1 MIHRSRAL
9 ALALCL
15 VPTLACGSVDSPG
28 TPDSGPPPPVGDGTP
43 PTVVSIDP
51 ADGASQV
58 IDQPIKIHFSEP
70 MAQATVQAAFTDA
83 TFAWNGDGTEVAITI
98 AFPFAETPKAYTATL
113 PTTVTDAHGTPLA
126 EEVTSTFALA
136 ALKTATIGHQG
147 NLIGNQAAPCG
158 YGTFLQIGDTR
169 SDHATCPSAV
179 NYGGISFALGDLP
192 AHGDVLKLRAAT
204 VRTQV
209 LKTAGDPGAAALG
222 GIVVDHV
229 TYAAPS
235 AIATAEV
242 HQQAFATWFA
252 VGPIQTGAAVSLDVT
267 AQLERSWSEAA
278 TSFQLRVYPRS
289 GSNRDAVNDLIY
301 LRRGADEND
310 GIVGEGVADPDEAN
324 RLRLEVQYF
333 Q

>member
-9 ALALCL
+9 ALALGFVSVL
-15 VPTLACGSVDSPG
+15 GCGSVDPAEP
-28 TPDSGPPPPVGDGTP
+28 PDSGPPIVGDGTP

-58 IDQPIKIHFSEP
+58 IDQAITIHFSEP
-70 MAQATVQAAFTDA
+70 MAQATVQAAFADA
-83 TFAWNGDGTEVAITI
+83 TFSWNGDGTEVAITT
-98 AFPFAETPKAYTATL
+98 AFPFAETPKAYTVTL

-126 EEVTSTFALA
+126 AAVTSTFALA

-147 NLIGNQAAPCG
+147 SLIGNHAAPCA
-158 YGTFLQIGDTR
+158 YGTFLQTGDMR
-169 SDHATCPSAV
+169 SDHPTCPNAII
-179 NYGGISFALGDLP
+179 YGGISFALADLP
-192 AHGDVLKLRAAT
+192 AHDAILELRAAT

-209 LKTAGDPGAAALG
+209 LKTAGEPGAAALG
-222 GIVVDHV
+222 GLVVDHV
-229 TYAAPS
+229 TFASGS

-252 VGPIQTGAAVSLDVT
+252 AGPIETGAAVSLDVT
-267 AQLERSWSEAA
+267 AQLERSWSDAVP
-278 TSFQLRVYPRS
+278 SFQLRVYPRG
-289 GSNRDAVNDLIY
+289 GSNRDAVTDLVY

-310 GIVGEGVADPDEAN
+310 GIVGEGVADPDAAN